1 MELTKNFDHN
11 SAERKW
17 YSHWLEKKYFT
28 STPDDREPYTVVMPP
43 PNVTG
48 ILHMGH
54 CLNNTIQDILIRRA
68 RMQGKNACWVP
79 GTDHASIA
87 TEAKVVQMLREK
99 RINKS
104 TLTRDEF
111 LKYAWEWKDQ
121 YGGIILQQLKKL
133 GCSADWDRTTFT
145 MDPVYYN
152 AVISVFV
159 DLHSKGY
166 IYRGKRMIN
175 WDPKAKTA
183 LSDEEV
189 IRKEVQSKLYYVKYF
204 LSRETSDVSR
214 ETNTRHSPLTT
225 HDSRLTTDDF
235 ITIATVRPET
245 ILGDTA
251 IAVNPNDDRYKHL
264 HGQFAFVPLINRRI
278 PIITDEYV
286 EMDFGTGALK
296 ITPAHDK
303 NDYQIGE
310 KHGLE
315 IIDTMNDDGTMSE
328 AAQLYIGE
336 DRFEVR
342 KKIVKE
348 LESQGHLVNVEDY
361 TNQVGFS
368 ERTDVV
374 VEDRLSLQWWVDMKK
389 IYKPALEAVIDEEIK
404 FYPAKFKNLYR
415 NWMENIRDWC
425 ISRQL
430 WWGHR
435 IPAWYDDEG
444 NVYVAKTEEEAHRQW
459 SMVNG
464 QSKDS
469 PTHHSPLTTHLRQDD
484 DVLDTWFSSWLW
496 PFEVFKGY
504 SNPGNPEIQYYYPT
518 NTLITAP
525 EIIFFWVARMIMAGF
540 EYMKE
545 KPFSDVYF
553 TGIVRDELG
562 RKMSKQLGNSP
573 DLLGLI
579 DKYGADAVRFGI
591 MISSPAGNDLLFDV
605 KEESTLKQ
613 GSFFINKM
621 WNALK
626 LVKMWESKQA
636 ASDKPQAASFAVDWF
651 ENRLNEAKVEIEELY
666 KDFKLSEIL
675 KTIYSL
681 IWDDFCSW
689 YLEWAKPGFEES
701 IDANVYSR
709 TVQFFEELM
718 QLLHPFMPFVTED
731 IYHQL
736 KERKEGDDLTVRRLK
751 KYSIQNSEIL
761 KQGELLKEVI
771 TAIRDARNKVQLKP
785 KDQVKL
791 HIRADNSSAYKNIE
805 NILQKQV
812 NAESVSYVNE
822 AVSNSINV
830 VVQKDKFFIES
841 KSHADTSSHKEELQ
855 KDLSYLEG
863 FLASVEKKLA
873 NERFVQN
880 AKPEVVDI
888 ERKKKADAEAKIKAI
903 KESLESL
910 N

>member
-1 MELTKNFDHN
+1 
-11 SAERKW
+11 
-17 YSHWLEKKYFT
+17 
-28 STPDDREPYTVVMPP
+28 
-43 PNVTG
+43 
-48 ILHMGH
+48 
-54 CLNNTIQDILIRRA
+54 
-68 RMQGKNACWVP
+68 
-79 GTDHASIA
+79 
-87 TEAKVVQMLREK
+87 
-99 RINKS
+99 
-104 TLTRDEF
+104 
-111 LKYAWEWKDQ
+111 
-121 YGGIILQQLKKL
+121 
-133 GCSADWDRTTFT
+133 
-145 MDPVYYN
+145 
-152 AVISVFV
+152 
-159 DLHSKGY
+159 
-166 IYRGKRMIN
+166 
-175 WDPKAKTA
+175 DPKAKTA

-342 KKIVKE
+342 KKIVME
-348 LESQGHLVNVEDY
+348 LESKGHLVKIEDY
-361 TNQVGFS
+361 TNQIGFS

>member
-1 MELTKNFDHN
+1 
-11 SAERKW
+11 
-17 YSHWLEKKYFT
+17 
-28 STPDDREPYTVVMPP
+28 
-43 PNVTG
+43 
-48 ILHMGH
+48 
-54 CLNNTIQDILIRRA
+54 
-68 RMQGKNACWVP
+68 
-79 GTDHASIA
+79 
-87 TEAKVVQMLREK
+87 
-99 RINKS
+99 
-104 TLTRDEF
+104 
-111 LKYAWEWKDQ
+111 
-121 YGGIILQQLKKL
+121 
-133 GCSADWDRTTFT
+133 
-145 MDPVYYN
+145 
-152 AVISVFV
+152 
-159 DLHSKGY
+159 
-166 IYRGKRMIN
+166 
-175 WDPKAKTA
+175 
-183 LSDEEV
+183 
-189 IRKEVQSKLYYVKYF
+189 
-204 LSRETSDVSR
+204 
-214 ETNTRHSPLTT
+214 
-225 HDSRLTTDDF
+225 
-235 ITIATVRPET
+235 
-245 ILGDTA
+245 
-251 IAVNPNDDRYKHL
+251 
-264 HGQFAFVPLINRRI
+264 
-278 PIITDEYV
+278 
-286 EMDFGTGALK
+286 
-296 ITPAHDK
+296 
-303 NDYQIGE
+303 
-310 KHGLE
+310 
-315 IIDTMNDDGTMSE
+315 
-328 AAQLYIGE
+328 
-336 DRFEVR
+336 
-342 KKIVKE
+342 
-348 LESQGHLVNVEDY
+348 
-361 TNQVGFS
+361 
-368 ERTDVV
+368 